1 MIPKNNL
8 IGNVYGRLTVTSFSH
23 KDKRGRVH
31 WACICECGNINSVRV
46 DALTRGVSKSCGCLQ
61 KALLADR
68 KLSHG
73 YTVNG
78 NNNGNKT
85 YVSWKTMKQRCL
97 NPNHGEYK
105 NYGGRGITVCPRWV
119 DSFANFVSDM
129 GERTDGLTIDR
140 INVNGNYEPDN
151 CRWADWFVQNNNQ
164 RKHLIETTAIDHLSA
179 EVR

>member
-1 MIPKNNL
+1 
-8 IGNVYGRLTVTSFSH
+8 
-23 KDKRGRVH
+23 
-31 WACICECGNINSVRV
+31 
-46 DALTRGVSKSCGCLQ
+46 
-61 KALLADR
+61 
-68 KLSHG
+68 
-73 YTVNG
+73 
-78 NNNGNKT
+78 
-85 YVSWKTMKQRCL
+85 MKQRCL